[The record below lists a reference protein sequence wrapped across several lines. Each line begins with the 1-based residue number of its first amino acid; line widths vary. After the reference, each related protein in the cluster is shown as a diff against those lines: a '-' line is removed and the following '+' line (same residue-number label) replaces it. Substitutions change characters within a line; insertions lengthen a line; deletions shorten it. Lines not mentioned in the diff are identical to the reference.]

1 MMKKRNIV
9 REMIVDRELHITL
22 FEENAISCYDF
33 TRGCLDDV

>member
-1 MMKKRNIV
+1 MKIRSTA

-22 FEENAISCYDF
+22 FEEYSISCYDF